1 MKASLEDLFRK
12 EITVPERKPKSK
24 QNDRAPPV
32 EEVATEFRP
41 AAILSFD
48 PPIFYSGI
56 AFEENIGIAPAF
68 AKIYGDLPAAF
79 LIYPCWTID
88 EDYRARCVIEAA
100 KAHQQEHPAHELVFL
115 CNTAGERDRL
125 QAAGLEAHLLN
136 KNFTVSDRIFR
147 PLTNAKIEFDAVYN
161 ARFDPRKRHELASK
175 IPQGCLYRLR

>member
-1 MKASLEDLFRK
+1 MRLKLLRKDVKASLEDLFRK

-32 EEVATEFRP
+32 EEVATEFGP

-79 LIYPCWTID
+79 SSTRVGQSTRTIGRVALSKRQRRTNKSILRTSSYSFAIRLAKGTGCKQRGLTPIY
-88 EDYRARCVIEAA
+88 
-100 KAHQQEHPAHELVFL
+100 
-115 CNTAGERDRL
+115 
-125 QAAGLEAHLLN
+125 
-136 KNFTVSDRIFR
+136 
-147 PLTNAKIEFDAVYN
+147 
-161 ARFDPRKRHELASK
+161 
-175 IPQGCLYRLR
+175 